1 MFYYRA
7 DCLALERRHSGL
19 RQVTKTDKMSIKK
32 DVRKQYHTIVRMY
45 ILWSNDRFGL
55 NDPLLVTFTRTM
67 PFSFSHV
74 FKTLLQNKVVYLPL
88 KLLCSICLFFQKETN
103 PEKYSHNIT
112 LSVCRHKSLQWIS
125 GYGVGYSS
133 PQRCDKHHRRRTLA
147 LKSTD
152 KFRIITN
159 PTTSSRRTLLTSL
172 PYLKPL

>member
-1 MFYYRA
+1 
-7 DCLALERRHSGL
+7 
-19 RQVTKTDKMSIKK
+19 
-32 DVRKQYHTIVRMY
+32 MY

-159 PTTSSRRTLLTSL
+159 PHHFIPTHALNIPTLSQTPLIGCGYILNDTTKENSPFVKGQTKTIYVRYEKKRN
-172 PYLKPL
+172 